1 MGSSMPLVGHSLAI
15 FICAAVMM
23 STLFIAL
30 DACWMVASKRGVGHK
45 NEDFTDPKTMEQAL
59 LWWWLCQM
67 LYSWSAAI
75 TKISIAIAL
84 LRLAVQKAHRIVLWA
99 VTGLVVVAGIMIW
112 LVFLAGCQ
120 PVSYFWSHVTANQ
133 HGSCIQRQILLDIG
147 YLYSFL
153 IVFSDITLGI
163 MPAVLIWRL
172 QMDRRTKIALAG
184 VLSLGALESVAVIIR
199 IPYLHTYHDT
209 NLLYATYQIDFW
221 SIIEI
226 GIGITAGS
234 LATLR
239 PLFLWVFETRSYYG
253 GNSRGKKRS
262 EEAHPLSNISTDAER
277 LHNSENWGAD
287 FVPGKSQTRL
297 VTTVTSRLSHS
308 DRNRDALTLGA
319 GSWQA
324 LYQVNVQTTIKISE
338 GVDEAI

>member
-23 STLFIAL
+23 SVSIMAVALRTFVRLYTVRAFGWDDALMVIALALFIAL

-59 LWWWLCQM
+59 L
-67 LYSWSAAI
+67 
-75 TKISIAIAL
+75 
-84 LRLAVQKAHRIVLWA
+84 
-99 VTGLVVVAGIMIW
+99 
-112 LVFLAGCQ
+112 
-120 PVSYFWSHVTANQ
+120 
-133 HGSCIQRQILLDIG
+133 ILLDIG

>member
-1 MGSSMPLVGHSLAI
+1 
-15 FICAAVMM
+15 
-23 STLFIAL
+23 
-30 DACWMVASKRGVGHK
+30 
-45 NEDFTDPKTMEQAL
+45 
-59 LWWWLCQM
+59 
-67 LYSWSAAI
+67 
-75 TKISIAIAL
+75 
-84 LRLAVQKAHRIVLWA
+84 
-99 VTGLVVVAGIMIW
+99 
-112 LVFLAGCQ
+112 
-120 PVSYFWSHVTANQ
+120 
-133 HGSCIQRQILLDIG
+133 
-147 YLYSFL
+147 
-153 IVFSDITLGI
+153 
-163 MPAVLIWRL
+163 MPAVLIWHL

-253 GNSRGKKRS
+253 GNSRGKKQG
-262 EEAHPLSNISTDAER
+262 EEEHPLSNLSTDAER
-277 LHNSENWGAD
+277 LHNPSNWGGEFA
-287 FVPGKSQTRL
+287 PEKSNSRL

-308 DRNRDALTLGA
+308 DRNQDAMTLGA

-324 LYQVNVQTTIKISE
+324 LYQVNIQTTIKISE